1 MKKRMFSIFVCIALW
16 LGFACMVLFC
26 CDTRGLL
33 PLVSDT
39 GDLMAV
45 LTEEELPCTIHNRF
59 YLVNTAGNYAC
70 VRLENEGYGDVESVQ
85 IFDGSRI
92 IPTQFHFSMIKK
104 GMSPEQVTALVGIP
118 FQPMSEGV
126 DRSAYEA
133 SDGTVYAIAW
143 AKDSQTGK
151 IVTAGGAER
160 IEGMHGPGTVR
171 STQLLAWIWNHIA
184 AAFLLAATMA
194 TVNLRKKPN

>member
-1 MKKRMFSIFVCIALW
+1 MKRATRIVICIALW
-16 LGFACMVLFC
+16 ICTACMVLFC

-33 PLVSDT
+33 PLVSDA

-45 LTEEELPCTIHNRF
+45 MTEEELPGAIHNRF
-59 YLVNTAGNYAC
+59 YLVNTAGNYVC

-92 IPTQFHFSMIKK
+92 IPTQFHFSMIKQ

-151 IVTAGGAER
+151 LATAGGAEQ
-160 IEGMHGPGTVR
+160 IQGMHGPGIVR
-171 STQLLAWIWNHIA
+171 STQLRAWIWNHIA
-184 AAFLLAATMA
+184 AAFLLSAMMA